1 MSFYASKHSP
11 YISRHRNA
19 LTFRIRIPVDIQA
32 CLGRREYRRSL
43 GRCYATEGKLR
54 SLKLALAAHEVFT
67 FAREALQARLLLGQ
81 NLTGITDTGKV
92 RTSLPPNVSTPSRQK
107 QEQSLMAQEHTA
119 GLDGYTNGSELHGRP
134 LASYV

>member
-67 FAREALQARLLLGQ
+67 FAREALQARTPLGQ
-81 NLTGITDTGKV
+81 SLTGITDTGKV
-92 RTSLPPNVSTPSRQK
+92 RISLPPMCPHHPDRNRSKALWRKSIPLVSMDTQ
-107 QEQSLMAQEHTA
+107 TA
-119 GLDGYTNGSELHGRP
+119 LNYMGGP
-134 LASYV
+134 